1 MLSDLPEEILFKEIC
16 RYLNDKSKLSLHS
29 TCKKFK
35 AMRTYLTLDNDVQ
48 DFEDIIDS
56 VYFNNFSRV
65 RYPSVAAKRITVL
78 KQITALKR
86 ITAIAFPRNLREL
99 HIPTSRNI
107 RYIFSFNRG
116 FSGICR
122 LEKLCIS
129 LVTTDLF
136 FLRGLLRGILRALKS
151 ITIDTI
157 KIIKFITFPD
167 TVENLI
173 IRCKGMEYVRK
184 KITLILPASLRSLKI
199 KDVSKFNTESL
210 SEYFSMNSSI
220 HILHLDSRRKFLG
233 ISNLPISL
241 KKLYINRPLNASL
254 CSLRDYSVEGLILGP
269 RYNY

>member
-35 AMRTYLTLDNDVQ
+35 AMRTYLTLDNDIQ

-65 RYPSVAAKRITVL
+65 RYPSVAAKRITAP
-78 KQITALKR
+78 KQ

-99 HIPTSRNI
+99 HIPTSRDI

-116 FSGICR
+116 FSSICR

-136 FLRGLLRGILRALKS
+136 FLRGRLRGLLRGLKS

-157 KIIKFITFPD
+157 KIIKFIAFPD

-184 KITLILPASLRSLKI
+184 KITLILPASLKSLKI
-199 KDVSKFNTESL
+199 KDLSKFNTESL
-210 SEYFSMNSSI
+210 SEYFSTNSSI
-220 HILHLDSRRKFLG
+220 HTLHLDSRRKFLG

-254 CSLRDYSVEGLILGP
+254 CSLRDYSIEELILGP